1 MSNSIEYHNRDI
13 LLHLGFDLEND
24 PNLQGTPE
32 RWALMIKE
40 LTTPEDFK
48 FTTFPNEPRV
58 DQMIVVSGIRVYSLC
73 AHHLLPFF
81 GTAAVGYIPKAK
93 RAGLSKLP
101 RVVEWLSR
109 DLTDQETLTQR
120 SLDWIVSELDPI
132 GAAVTLS
139 CRHLCMEHRGVE
151 KSAVTTTSSLSGV
164 IKMSA
169 DARAEFY
176 DRVRE
181 ESK

>member
-1 MSNSIEYHNRDI
+1 MSHNIEFHIREI
-13 LLHLGFDLEND
+13 LLHLGCDLVND

-32 RWALMIKE
+32 RWARMIKE
-40 LTTPEDFK
+40 LTTPEDFT

-58 DQMIVVSGIRVYSLC
+58 DQMVVVSGIRVYSLC

-81 GTAAVGYIPKAK
+81 GTAAVGYIPKDK

-109 DLTDQETLTQR
+109 DLTDQETLTQIA
-120 SLDWIVSELDPI
+120 LDLIVRELDPT

-151 KSAVTTTSSLSGV
+151 KSAITTTSSLYGV
-164 IKMSA
+164 IKTNA

-176 DRVRE
+176 DRAKE
-181 ESK
+181 EPK